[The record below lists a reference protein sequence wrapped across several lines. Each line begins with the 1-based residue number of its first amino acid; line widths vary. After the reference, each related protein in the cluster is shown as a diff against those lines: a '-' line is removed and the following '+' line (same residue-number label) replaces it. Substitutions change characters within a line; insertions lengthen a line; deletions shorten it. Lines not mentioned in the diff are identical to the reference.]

1 MNDGKQEMA
10 TTLGTSCFKYLDFID
25 VPHSIRLSVN
35 FENIDQP
42 LFDQCCKLIS
52 SNEEIFTQIHSL
64 YLSNE
69 NTCWQIQ
76 PFLSRFS
83 LDRFIHLQS
92 LTLKAVTEDNLEL
105 IRSTL
110 PYLEQLTSFNYTDF
124 DTQSDAIISVLP
136 TSKLKTL
143 SIPTLPNS
151 IADIDRFSSLE
162 NLTVSSCNQNQLTS
176 IWKSASRLKH
186 LQISTWSHLSFTEDI
201 FAKLSY
207 VDDAIHL
214 THLTIEHFPY
224 DNDTLRTIFKQT
236 PNLTYLKI
244 DVFYGDNA
252 IRASVWENIIRLYL
266 LHLIH
271 FQFVFSCDRHMESR
285 CIEMGFEE
293 FRGQFWVEQHHWR
306 TEYVIS
312 NRSARIY
319 TTPYI
324 SKMYRIERGASTHCN
339 STTNDTDK
347 FDNIS
352 DLAIDVDALAEGA
365 YPSYFSRI
373 TSLCLSNTQL
383 METDSIMKRTQLE
396 SLKATVNLLNVT
408 SLNMTSASRSIKP
421 SMLLY
426 LLKEA
431 QQISSLTIDREYLKY
446 LFQNDGLCE
455 HLTRTILKLEVS
467 CNGKSLV
474 NNLSQLKRF
483 CQTFSSIRH
492 LTCMNDNE
500 EFILYLFKHLSQLI
514 LLNLRSLNDFNSM
527 WLKDCLQELGN
538 VEFVKSSEEIK
549 IYLFR
554 KYQT

>member
-1 MNDGKQEMA
+1 MNDDKQEMA
-10 TTLGTSCFKYLDFID
+10 TTLETSCFKYLDFID

-35 FENIDQP
+35 FENIDQQ

-83 LDRFIHLQS
+83 LGRFIHLQS

-110 PYLEQLTSFNYTDF
+110 PYLEQLTSFNYTGF
-124 DTQSDAIISVLP
+124 DAQIDVIISALP
-136 TSKLKTL
+136 MSKLKIL
-143 SIPTLPNS
+143 SIPTLPSRNTS
-151 IADIDRFSSLE
+151 INQFSSLE
-162 NLTVSSCNQNQLTS
+162 NLTVSSCDQNQLTS
-176 IWKSASRLKH
+176 IWKSATRLKH
-186 LQISTWSHLSFTEDI
+186 LQISTWSHSSFTADI

-224 DNDTLRTIFKQT
+224 DNDTLRMIFKQT

-244 DVFYGDNA
+244 DVCYGDNA

-266 LHLIH
+266 LRLIH
-271 FQFVFSCDRHMESR
+271 FQFVFSCDRHTESR

-293 FRGQFWVEQHHWR
+293 FRGQFWMEQHHWR

-324 SKMYRIERGASTHCN
+324 SKMYRVERGTSTHCN
-339 STTNDTDK
+339 SATNDTDK

-352 DLAIDVDALAEGA
+352 DLAIDVAALAEGA
-365 YPSYFSRI
+365 YPSYFSHI
-373 TSLCLSNTQL
+373 TSLCFSDTQP

-396 SLKATVNLLNVT
+396 SLKATVNLSNVI

-421 SMLLY
+421 SMLFY

-431 QQISSLTIDREYLKY
+431 QQISSLAIDREYLKY

-455 HLTRTILKLEVS
+455 HLRRTILKLEVS
-467 CNGKSLV
+467 CHGKSLV

-483 CQTFSSIRH
+483 CQTFSSVKH

-500 EFILYLFKHLSQLI
+500 EFMLYLFKHLSQLI
-514 LLNLRSLNDFNSM
+514 LLNLRFLNGFNSM
-527 WLKDCLQELGN
+527 WLKGCLQELGN